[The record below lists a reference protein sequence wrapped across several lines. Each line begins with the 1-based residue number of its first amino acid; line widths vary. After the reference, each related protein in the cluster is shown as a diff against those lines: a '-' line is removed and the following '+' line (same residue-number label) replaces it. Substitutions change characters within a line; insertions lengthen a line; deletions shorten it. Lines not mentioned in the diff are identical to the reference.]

1 MDRYVLRLMV
11 DKIDESGCC
20 VPFITPVLLVDTPS
34 AVKATL
40 AINAVESLGKT
51 LRTVLD
57 EDYEELAEEV
67 RKNLKA
73 RKT

>member
-1 MDRYVLRLMV
+1 MERYTVQLV
-11 DKIDESGCC
+11 ADKIDDNGHHTEF
-20 VPFITPVLLVDTPS
+20 VMPVMLLETPS

-57 EDYEELAEEV
+57 EDYEELAAEV
-67 RKNLKA
+67 KKNLEA
-73 RKT
+73 RKK

>member
-1 MDRYVLRLMV
+1 MARYVLRLVV

-20 VPFITPVLLVDTPS
+20 EQFIEPGVLVDTPS

-57 EDYEELAEEV
+57 EDFEELAAEV
-67 RKNLKA
+67 RKNLA
-73 RKT
+73 RGG